1 MKPLRIVFGA
11 LIAALIFGLGAL
23 PVFGQSNEALLRFVH
38 VVPGASSIDVYVNGQ
53 LAIRELRYGS
63 ASSYIGVS
71 AGDNAIVV
79 TQTGVT
85 TPLWQQTVGSAPGTA
100 TTLIASSTQTLRFTA
115 YSDDLNPLPFGK
127 TRLTAAHAVEGA
139 GAVDV
144 VLGDGRV
151 VIPSLGYN
159 QPFGTFDIEANTY
172 SFGVVPAGGTLDN
185 PILPAADFA
194 LNTNTSY
201 IIVVYGTANQ
211 PSFLTLSA
219 PTRAEVAGGFVRI
232 GHGIPEAPAVDIY
245 VNDTLI
251 APALAFGQITDYLAI
266 PIGTYSVAIRLPGAD
281 SDLLSGTLGVTRD
294 SYTSAFALATGGTP
308 TLDVF
313 PDPAANISA
322 TVSAL
327 TLINRLTSGTA
338 SASVDDVVL
347 ISSVPSGGVGTA
359 SLPSGIA
366 AISIAADTGTTS
378 AKTTLDLPGGIY
390 GGVHYTVLVTG
401 DEPQITAFAPAS
413 IAQTV
418 ASAPG
423 SGAAPAIVSAPTDVP
438 AVAVEPTQ
446 AEGVQVIIV
455 TATPTPDSAAQPQ
468 VIVVTATPT
477 PPVIV
482 APTLAPTPGIVARV
496 VLNPGANLQLRQY
509 PSSQALSLGLAP
521 SNSALRV
528 LGREGEAVPLPGATA
543 TPTLEPDVPTP
554 TPIPDPASLLEPGQ
568 DLDPQNTWLFVIY
581 DTPDG
586 GTINAWVN
594 ALYVSVL
601 SPEGRTVPL
610 RDLPTIP
617 RNRAG
622 VAANTSIQPPSAS
635 QDIVTVVVGNLS
647 PGVNVHIRRTPATAG
662 ESLALVSSGTTLEV
676 LGVSEERDWAFVRYA
691 DASGG
696 GVRGWVSLEFVSF
709 QLNGAPT
716 DLEALEARNQLVI
729 TPDTERGSTFA
740 GGIAPQPA
748 PTINPVRDA
757 IIGEVRLNPGANLHL
772 RRRPNVN
779 AESLALIPSGTQ
791 LIVNGQNE
799 TGEWL
804 SVTFEGID
812 GWVFGSYLV
821 LTRNGRLFEFQDVP
835 LITSTPSG
843 TVTPESGDGEGIL
856 PSGEAGDG
864 EDFDA

>member
-1 MKPLRIVFGA
+1 MKPRRFVF
-11 LIAALIFGLGAL
+11 AALMAALVFGLGVL
-23 PVFGQSNEALLRFVH
+23 PAFGQSDGALLRFVH

-63 ASSYIGVS
+63 ASSYVSVS
-71 AGDNAIVV
+71 AGDNTIVV

-100 TTLIASSTQTLRFTA
+100 TTLIASGTQTLRFSA
-115 YSDDLNPLPFGK
+115 YNDDLNPLPFGK
-127 TRLTAAHAVEGA
+127 TRLTAIHAVESA

-159 QPFGTFDIEANTY
+159 QPFGTFDIDANTY

-185 PILPAADFA
+185 PILPAADFP
-194 LNTNTSY
+194 LNTGTSY
-201 IIVVYGTANQ
+201 IIVVYGTATQ
-211 PSFLTLSA
+211 PSLLTLSA
-219 PTRAEVAGGFVRI
+219 PTRPEITGGFVRV
-232 GHGIPEAPAVDIY
+232 GHGIPEAPAVDVYI
-245 VNDTLI
+245 NNTLI
-251 APALAFGQITDYLAI
+251 APALAFGQVTDYLAV
-266 PIGTYSVAIRLPGAD
+266 PVGTYPVTVRLPGAD
-281 SDLLSGTLGVTRD
+281 SDLLSGTLSVTRD
-294 SYTSAFALATGGTP
+294 GYISAFALTTDGTP
-308 TLDVF
+308 ALDVLL
-313 PDPAANISA
+313 DPAASISPA
-322 TVSAL
+322 VSAL

-347 ISSVPSGGVGTA
+347 ISSVPSGSVGMASLQSSVATISITADTATA
-359 SLPSGIA
+359 SA
-366 AISIAADTGTTS
+366 E
-378 AKTTLDLPGGIY
+378 TTLDLPGGIY
-390 GGVHYTVLVTG
+390 GGVHYTVLVVG
-401 DEPQITAFAPAS
+401 DEPEIVVFAPAS
-413 IAQTV
+413 IAQTI

-423 SGAAPAIVSAPTDVP
+423 SAAAPAIVSVPTEAPV
-438 AVAVEPTQ
+438 VAVEPTQ
-446 AEGVQVIIV
+446 VESAQVIIV

-477 PPVIV
+477 PPVIA
-482 APTLAPTPGIVARV
+482 APTLAPTPGIIARV
-496 VLNPGANLQLRQY
+496 VLNPGANLHLRQY

-521 SNSALRV
+521 ANSALRV

-543 TPTLEPDVPTP
+543 APTLEPGVPTP

-568 DLDPQNTWLFVIY
+568 DLDPQATWLFVIY

-601 SPEGRTVPL
+601 SPEGRTISL

-622 VAANTSIQPPSAS
+622 VAANTSIQPPSAP
-635 QDIVTVVVGNLS
+635 QDVVTVVVGNLS

-676 LGVSEERDWAFVRYA
+676 LGVNEGRDWAFIRYA

-716 DLEALEARNQLVI
+716 DLKALEARNQIAI

-740 GGIAPQPA
+740 GGIALQPA

-791 LIVNGQNE
+791 LIVSGQNE

-804 SVTFEGID
+804 RVTFEGIE

-821 LTRNGRLFEFQDVP
+821 LTRNGRLFSFEDVP

-843 TVTPESGDGEGIL
+843 TMTPESGAGIL

>member
-1 MKPLRIVFGA
+1 MKPLRFVFVA
-11 LIAALIFGLGAL
+11 LITALAFGLGVL
-23 PVFGQSNEALLRFVH
+23 PVFGQANEALLRFVH

-63 ASSYIGVS
+63 ASGYIGVS
-71 AGDNAIVV
+71 AGDNAIVA

-115 YSDDLNPLPFGK
+115 YNDDLNPLPFGK
-127 TRLTAAHAVEGA
+127 TRLTAVHAVEGA

-232 GHGIPEAPAVDIY
+232 GHGIPEAPAVDVY

-294 SYTSAFALATGGTP
+294 SYTSAFALTTGGTP

-359 SLPSGIA
+359 SLQSGVA
-366 AISIAADTGTTS
+366 ALTIAADTGTTS
-378 AKTTLDLPGGIY
+378 AETTLDLPGGIY
-390 GGVHYTVLVTG
+390 GGVHYTVLVAG
-401 DEPQITAFAPAS
+401 DEPQIVAFAPAS

-423 SGAAPAIVSAPTDVP
+423 SGAAPAIVSVPTDAP

-543 TPTLEPDVPTP
+543 TPTFEPGVPTP

-568 DLDPQNTWLFVIY
+568 DLDPQATWLFVIY

-635 QDIVTVVVGNLS
+635 QDVVTVVVGNLN
-647 PGVNVHIRRTPATAG
+647 PGVNAHIRRTPNTTG
-662 ESLALVSSGTTLEV
+662 ESLALVSSGTTLEF
-676 LGVSEERDWAFVRYA
+676 LGINEERTWAFVRYA

-696 GVRGWVSLEFVSF
+696 GVRGWVSVEFVSF

-716 DLEALEARNQLVI
+716 DLEALEARNLLVI

-740 GGIAPQPA
+740 GGVAPQPA

-772 RRRPNVN
+772 RRLPSIN

-821 LTRNGRLFEFQDVP
+821 LTRNGRLFSFQDVP

-843 TVTPESGDGEGIL
+843 TVTPEAGGGIL